1 MSEAITT
8 KRFAKNVIFSII
20 AQIVSMAVSFIL
32 ALIVPKFIN
41 EYQYSYWQMYV
52 LYVGYVGVLHFGLLD
67 GIVLRYSKYDY
78 EELDKARL
86 RSQFLILLIFTSAIS
101 AIGITVS
108 LLALG
113 APHEIIFLLVCVG
126 IVTKNIVISNK
137 ILYTNI

>member
-52 LYVGYVGVLHFGLLD
+52 LYVGYVGV
-67 GIVLRYSKYDY
+67 YY
-78 EELDKARL
+78 
-86 RSQFLILLIFTSAIS
+86 
-101 AIGITVS
+101 
-108 LLALG
+108 
-113 APHEIIFLLVCVG
+113 
-126 IVTKNIVISNK
+126 
-137 ILYTNI
+137 